1 MPMNIVCWGYNQWKS
16 CCLWI
21 NFSWCL
27 ISQANSWR
35 QPNKEIRWIIQDED
49 FYTVF
54 SGVMC
59 ADNHSFWG
67 YLHAQPKVC
76 TLQWVEWNFLTFL
89 LSQYDNRKKSLL
101 AWPSD
106 WNSRFLFKIFTMRML
121 ILFSVLLLYHN
132 SLSSCII
139 PHKKAFAPTT
149 YMYFCKTG
157 SPIHSCCYAR

>member
-89 LSQYDNRKKSLL
+89 LSLCVWQQKKITFSLAFWL
-101 AWPSD
+101 K
-106 WNSRFLFKIFTMRML
+106 LKIPFQD
-121 ILFSVLLLYHN
+121 FYYEDVN
-132 SLSSCII
+132 FVQC
-139 PHKKAFAPTT
+139 
-149 YMYFCKTG
+149 
-157 SPIHSCCYAR
+157 SPFVS